1 MEGQCFLNKASPQD
15 SMTSQQRSQ
24 LRDTGWVS
32 GTQPRQCCSESSS
45 APPQLQTSEFLTL
58 LGSISDPQF
67 PGNTSLLT
75 FILDLCQSQRK
86 HEYGHECLERG
97 QHMRASRRGRAGSH
111 ILWLLGKSQSHSIL
125 LKSGPSSKCPE
136 VWMLFWLT
144 WVNKTVAHVQFHVS
158 LEYLALVATTERQ
171 WERAPRGHDI

>member
-1 MEGQCFLNKASPQD
+1 MEGQCFFAKASPQD

-32 GTQPRQCCSESSS
+32 GTQPHLCCSESSS

-58 LGSISDPQF
+58 LGSISAPQF

-86 HEYGHECLERG
+86 HEYGQECLERG
-97 QHMRASRRGRAGSH
+97 QHMRANRSGRAGSH

-125 LKSGPSSKCPE
+125 LNSGPSPKCPE
-136 VWMLFWLT
+136 VWMLSWLT

-158 LEYLALVATTERQ
+158 LEYLDLVATTERQ
-171 WERAPRGHDI
+171 WERVPRGHDI